1 MQVLEAIQVRV
12 SVKAGQPAQT
22 LLMLVMQGNGPNL
35 LGRDVLM
42 KLRLDWREIH
52 RVNTRLEDLL
62 EQYKEV
68 FTDGVG
74 TYRGQPATF
83 QVDPSVRPHFSKART
98 LPYALR
104 HLVVQQLDTIEK
116 EGVISLVK
124 YAEWTA
130 PIVPVL

>member
-1 MQVLEAIQVRV
+1 MQVLGAIQVRV

-98 LPYALR
+98 VLYALR

-116 EGVISLVK
+116 EGVISPVK
-124 YAEWTA
+124 YAEWAA